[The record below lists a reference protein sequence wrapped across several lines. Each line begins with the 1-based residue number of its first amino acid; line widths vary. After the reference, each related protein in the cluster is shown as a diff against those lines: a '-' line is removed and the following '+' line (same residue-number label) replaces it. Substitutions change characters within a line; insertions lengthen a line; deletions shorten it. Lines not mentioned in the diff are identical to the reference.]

1 MFQSTLFGYT
11 LKEAPREAE
20 SPSHRYL
27 TRGAY
32 INQLGSGIYSLLP
45 LGYRVYKK
53 IEGIIR
59 EEINAVGGQELLMPS
74 LQPGTLWKE
83 TGRWETIDPPLFK
96 LQDRHEKTLALGS
109 THEEVVTDLARTYI
123 RSYRDLPCAVYQIQT
138 KFRNEMRATG
148 GLLRVRE
155 FIMKDLYSFHATPE
169 DLDQYYELVKQAYL
183 RIYKRCGVNA
193 LPIGASSG
201 SIGGNSSNEFACIAH
216 SGEDKIAVCSNCN
229 FAANVEIMEKHDTCL
244 QCGHAINLQHAIE
257 VGHIFKL
264 GTKYSEKMNA
274 TFIDEQGKKQEL
286 IMGCYGIGIGRL
298 LATAVEV
305 HHDDKGI
312 IWPLSIAPFHVHL
325 IPLTNKKNTEGTI
338 EKTSLS
344 LYEHLQ
350 KRGIDVLYDD
360 RPGLTAGEKF
370 NDSDLLGIP
379 IRLVVSE
386 KTLACD
392 SVELKLRSS
401 GESEIMSY
409 NDSIDRINHY
419 VATL

>member
-11 LKEAPREAE
+11 LKEAPRETE

-53 IEGIIR
+53 IEEIIR
-59 EEINAVGGQELLMPS
+59 QEISAIGGQELLMPS
-74 LQPGTLWKE
+74 LQPGNLWKE

-96 LQDRHEKTLALGS
+96 LQDRHDKTLVLGS
-109 THEEVVTDLARTYI
+109 THEEVVTDLARSYI

-155 FIMKDLYSFHATPE
+155 FMMKDLYSFHATTE
-169 DLDQYYELVKQAYL
+169 DLDRYYELVKQTYL
-183 RIYKRCGVNA
+183 RIYKRCGVDA
-193 LPIGASSG
+193 LPISASSG
-201 SIGGNSSNEFACIAH
+201 SIGGNSSNEFACIAE
-216 SGEDKIAVCSNCN
+216 SGEDTVAVCSQCQ

-244 QCGHAINLQHAIE
+244 ECGHAIRLQKAIE

-274 TFIDEQGKKQEL
+274 TFIDEHGKKQPL
-286 IMGCYGIGIGRL
+286 IMGCYGIGVGRL

-312 IWPLSIAPFHVHL
+312 LWPGSIAPFQVHL
-325 IPLTNKKNTEGTI
+325 VPLTHKKDVHGGVGKI
-338 EKTSLS
+338 SLA
-344 LYEHLQ
+344 LYESLQ
-350 KRGIDVLYDD
+350 KEGIDVLYDD
-360 RPGLTAGEKF
+360 RDGLTAGEKF
-370 NDSDLLGIP
+370 NDSDLLGMP
-379 IRLVVSE
+379 IRIVVSE
-386 KTLACD
+386 KTVAND
-392 SVELKLRSS
+392 SVEIKFRSS
-401 GESEIMSY
+401 QKSELVNQNESIE
-409 NDSIDRINHY
+409 RIKHY